1 MPKLAS
7 HNERERWPQTIRRT
21 ITQFCGR
28 CRLNTEP
35 LIPAVAKS
43 AKRLRVVAILE
54 DARWGGPQKRSADVA
69 QALADAVDT
78 LVVLP
83 TSESERFSRELAER
97 KVVSRTVALA
107 PRQRGLTPM
116 LRFLLLLPRDIFR
129 LRNCIVQHKADVVH
143 VNGGANWRGQFAA
156 RLAGVPVLWHLTETH
171 LDRISLR
178 GFKLFWR
185 LAHGFIS
192 ASHRSEYY
200 YLAGCDVGQRWKF
213 CFSEPVNCEAFKP
226 QAANGR
232 VNITVGLVGNVNPDK
247 DILNFVRAAKILLT
261 AVPGC
266 AQFKIAGG
274 RYDSQRDYI
283 EKVDSEN
290 QLPPYGEQAV
300 SLLGASDQIADFL
313 NGLDI
318 YVCSSANES
327 SPISIWEALACG
339 LPVVSTDVGDVKQLN
354 ESGGFAIVVPTA
366 DPEALAAAINQL
378 MHSPELRT
386 RLSQNARKFAL
397 DQLELSICARHH
409 LEAYCKVAGIE
420 PISAP

>member
-1 MPKLAS
+1 M
-7 HNERERWPQTIRRT
+7 
-21 ITQFCGR
+21 
-28 CRLNTEP
+28 
-35 LIPAVAKS
+35 
-43 AKRLRVVAILE
+43 LE

-69 QALADAVDT
+69 EALSGAVDT

-83 TSESERFSRELAER
+83 ARESNRFLRELADR
-97 KVVSRTVALA
+97 KVTSVTVDIA
-107 PRQRGLTPM
+107 PRQRSLM
-116 LRFLLLLPRDIFR
+116 AICKFLLMLPRDVWT

-156 RLAGVPVLWHLTETH
+156 RLAGVPVLWHLIETR
-171 LDRISLR
+171 LDRISLL
-178 GFKLFWR
+178 GFSMFWR
-185 LAHGFIS
+185 LARGFIS
-192 ASHRSEYY
+192 ASQRSERY
-200 YLAGCDVGQRWKF
+200 YLAGLDLGQRWKF
-213 CFSEPVNCEAFKP
+213 CFSEPVNCEIFVPNPVRGKT
-226 QAANGR
+226 G
-232 VNITVGLVGNVNPDK
+232 ITVGLIGNINPDK
-247 DILNFVRAAKILLT
+247 DILNFVRAAKILLSAT
-261 AVPGC
+261 PGC

-283 EKVDSEN
+283 EKVHSEN
-290 QLPPYGEQAV
+290 QLPPHGEQAV

-354 ESGGFAIVVPTA
+354 ESGGFAFVVPTS

-378 MHSPELRT
+378 IHSPELRT

-397 DQLELSICARHH
+397 DQLELSICARRH
-409 LEAYCKVAGIE
+409 LEAYCKIVGIE